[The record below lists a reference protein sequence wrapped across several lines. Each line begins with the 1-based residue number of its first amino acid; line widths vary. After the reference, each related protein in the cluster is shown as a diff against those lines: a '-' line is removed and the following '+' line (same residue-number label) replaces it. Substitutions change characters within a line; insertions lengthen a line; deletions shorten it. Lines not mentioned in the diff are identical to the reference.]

1 MAAETLT
8 LLIEQAQTGNT
19 GARDAIYR
27 LAFQR
32 LRRIAG
38 SLMRRERAGHTLQPT
53 ALVNEA
59 FLKLN
64 RLQVRILGDDHFYRV
79 AARAMSQVLVDHARG
94 RRPAIPLESVPN
106 LLESRD
112 CSREMTL
119 AARLAFEKLRKL
131 DATAAAT
138 VWLRCV
144 EGMTLEELCRAQGR
158 PMWRVRADY
167 DYGLEWIAAR
177 LGAHR

>member
-8 LLIEQAQTGNT
+8 LLIEQAQTGNS
-19 GARDAIYR
+19 GAREAVYR

-38 SLMRRERAGHTLQPT
+38 SLLRRERPGHTLQPT

-64 RLQVRILGDDHFYRV
+64 RLQARILGEDHFYRV

-94 RRPAIPLESVPN
+94 RRPAVPLDAVPG

-112 CSREMTL
+112 ATCEFSL
-119 AARLAFEKLRKL
+119 AARHAFEKLQSL
-131 DATAAAT
+131 DATAAET

-144 EGMTLEELCRAQGR
+144 EGMTLEELTRRQRR

-167 DYGLEWIAAR
+167 EYGLGWIAAR